1 MKMVRKLQASKG
13 MVAWGAETAPYT
25 KATKAE
31 TPFGLVTS
39 AIDWPVANP
48 KTPKGTAGH
57 RRGPFLYSADEYDLA
72 FSIPFEV
79 LDADVPFQCA
89 LGKAEAVTRT
99 GYTGKKFTELDTL
112 PTVTVQHWQE
122 DAAFVEAFVGCKADL
137 SLSAKRGEALVAT
150 MDFVAASREVDT
162 SASTFPAATV
172 PALQPYR
179 FWMLGGRAAV
189 GGSPLASVTSVDAKW
204 SNGLS
209 AMGGDGAR
217 GAYVISEDEVEGKY
231 DMQIGFLP
239 TDASQFAAAWAD
251 GDPVDITI
259 PFIRAGSSV
268 VNATDAVIITL
279 KECTIMDAPLPLGD
293 KGSLESTLAV
303 GPRDTSIEIRVPT
316 GV

>member
-1 MKMVRKLQASKG
+1 
-13 MVAWGAETAPYT
+13 MVAWGAETSPYT
-25 KATKAE
+25 QAAKAE

-57 RRGPFLYSADEYDLA
+57 RRGPFLYSADEYDLS
-72 FSIPFEV
+72 FSISFEV
-79 LDADVPFQCA
+79 LNADVPFQCA
-89 LGKAEAVTRT
+89 LGKSEAVSGTK
-99 GYTGKKFTELDTL
+99 YTGKKFTELDTL
-112 PTVTVQHWQE
+112 PTITVQHWQE
-122 DAAFVEAFVGCKADL
+122 DAAFVEAFIGCKADL

-162 SASTFPAATV
+162 AVSVFPEVTV

-179 FWMLGGRAAV
+179 FWMLGGRATV
-189 GGSPLASVTSVDAKW
+189 GGAPLASVTSIDAKW
-204 SNGLS
+204 ANGLS

-239 TDASQFAAAWAD
+239 TDASQFAAAWDD
-251 GDPVDITI
+251 GDLVDIVI
-259 PFIRAGSSV
+259 PFIRAGKSLAA
-268 VNATDAVIITL
+268 ATDAVIITL

-293 KGSLESTLAV
+293 KGSLESTLVV

-316 GV
+316 EE

>member
-1 MKMVRKLQASKG
+1 MVRKLEASKG
-13 MVAWGAETAPYT
+13 MTAWGAEATPYT

-31 TPFGLVTS
+31 TPFGLITS

-79 LDADVPFQCA
+79 LNADVPFQAA
-89 LGKAEAVTRT
+89 LGKSEAVTGT
-99 GYTGKKFTELDTL
+99 GYTGKKFTEIDTL
-112 PTVTVQHWQE
+112 PTITVQHWQE
-122 DAAFVEAFVGCKADL
+122 DAAFKELFIGCKADL
-137 SLSAKRGEALVAT
+137 SLSAKRGEALIAT

-162 SASTFPAATV
+162 AATSFPTV
-172 PALQPYR
+172 TTPALQPYR
-179 FWMLGGRAAV
+179 FWMLGGRATV
-189 GGSPLASVTSVDAKW
+189 GGNSLASVTSIDAKW

-217 GAYVISEDEVEGKY
+217 GAYVISEDEAEGKY

-239 TDASQFAAAWAD
+239 TDVSQFAAAWAD
-251 GDPVDITI
+251 GDPVDIVI

-268 VNATDAVIITL
+268 SDATDAVIITL
-279 KECTIMDAPLPLGD
+279 DDCTIMDAPIPLAE
-293 KGSLESTLAV
+293 KGSLESTLVV
-303 GPRDTSIEIRVPT
+303 GPRNTSIEIRVPT
-316 GV
+316 GA

>member
-1 MKMVRKLQASKG
+1 MVRRLQASKG
-13 MVAWGAETAPYT
+13 MVAWGAEATPYT
-25 KATKAE
+25 KAAE
-31 TPFGLVTS
+31 VKTPFGLITS

-72 FSIPFEV
+72 FSISFEV
-79 LDADVPFQCA
+79 LNADVPFQAA
-89 LGKAEAVTRT
+89 LGKAEAVTGT

-112 PTVTVQHWQE
+112 PTVTVQHWQSDTTLLE
-122 DAAFVEAFVGCKADL
+122 SFIGCKADL
-137 SLSAKRGEALVAT
+137 SLSAKRGEALIAT
-150 MDFVAASREVDT
+150 MDFVAASREVSTNT
-162 SASTFPAATV
+162 SSFPTVTV
-172 PALQPYR
+172 PSLQPYR
-179 FWMLGGRAAV
+179 FWMLGGRATV
-189 GGSPLASVTSVDAKW
+189 GGAPLASVTSIDAKW

-217 GAYVISEDEVEGKY
+217 GAYVISEDEAEGKY

-251 GDPVDITI
+251 GNPVDIVI

-268 VNATDAVIITL
+268 VKATDAVIITL
-279 KECTIMDAPLPLGD
+279 EECTIMDAPLPLGD
-293 KGSLESTLAV
+293 KGSLESTLVV

-316 GV
+316 GE

>member
-1 MKMVRKLQASKG
+1 MVRKLEASKG
-13 MVAWGAETAPYT
+13 MTAWGAETDPYT

-31 TPFGLVTS
+31 TPFGLITS

-48 KTPKGTAGH
+48 RTPKSTAGH
-57 RRGPFLYSADEYDLA
+57 RRGPFLYSKDEYDLA

-79 LDADVPFQCA
+79 LNADVPFQCA
-89 LGKAEAVTRT
+89 LGKAEAVTGT

-122 DAAFVEAFVGCKADL
+122 DAAFVEAFIGCKADL
-137 SLSAKRGEALVAT
+137 SLSAKRGEALIAT

-162 SASTFPAATV
+162 AATSFPTV
-172 PALQPYR
+172 TTPALQPYR
-179 FWMLGGRAAV
+179 FWMLGGRATV
-189 GGSPLASVTSVDAKW
+189 GGSPLA
-204 SNGLS
+204 NGLS

-239 TDASQFAAAWAD
+239 TDVSQFAAAWAD
-251 GDPVDITI
+251 GVPVDIVI

-279 KECTIMDAPLPLGD
+279 KECTIMDAPLPLAE
-293 KGSLESTLAV
+293 KGSLESTLVV
-303 GPRDTSIEIRVPT
+303 GPRNTSIEIRVPT
-316 GV
+316 GA

>member
-1 MKMVRKLQASKG
+1 MVRRLQASKG
-13 MVAWGAETAPYT
+13 MVAWGAETSPYT

-79 LDADVPFQCA
+79 LNADVPFQCA
-89 LGKAEAVTRT
+89 LGKSEAVSGT

-112 PTVTVQHWQE
+112 PTITVQHWQE

-162 SASTFPAATV
+162 AASVFPAVTV

-179 FWMLGGRAAV
+179 FWMLGGRATV
-189 GGSPLASVTSVDAKW
+189 GGAPLASVTSIDAKW

-217 GAYVISEDEVEGKY
+217 GAYVISEDEAEGKY

-239 TDASQFAAAWAD
+239 TDASRFAAAWAE
-251 GDPVDITI
+251 GNPVNIVI
-259 PFIRAGSSV
+259 PFIRAGSTV

-279 KECTIMDAPLPLGD
+279 TECTIMDAPLPLGD
-293 KGSLESTLAV
+293 KGSLESTLTV
-303 GPRDTSIEIRVPT
+303 GPRDTSIEIRVPK

>member
-1 MKMVRKLQASKG
+1 MVRRLQASKG
-13 MVAWGAETAPYT
+13 MVAWGAEATPYT
-25 KATKAE
+25 KAAE
-31 TPFGLVTS
+31 VKTPFGLITS

-72 FSIPFEV
+72 FSISFEV
-79 LDADVPFQCA
+79 LNADVPFQAA
-89 LGKAEAVTRT
+89 LGKAEAVTGT

-112 PTVTVQHWQE
+112 PTVTVQHWQSDTTLLE
-122 DAAFVEAFVGCKADL
+122 SFIGCKADL
-137 SLSAKRGEALVAT
+137 SLSAKRGEALIAT
-150 MDFVAASREVDT
+150 MDFVAASREVSTNT
-162 SASTFPAATV
+162 SSFPTVTV
-172 PALQPYR
+172 PSLQPYR
-179 FWMLGGRAAV
+179 FWMLGGRATV
-189 GGSPLASVTSVDAKW
+189 GGAPLASVTSIDAKW

-217 GAYVISEDEVEGKY
+217 GAYVISEDEAEGKY

-251 GDPVDITI
+251 GNPVDIVI

-268 VNATDAVIITL
+268 VKATDAVIITL

-293 KGSLESTLAV
+293 KGSLESTLTV

>member
-1 MKMVRKLQASKG
+1 MVRRLQASKG

-25 KATKAE
+25 KAAKAE

-72 FSIPFEV
+72 FSISFEV
-79 LDADVPFQCA
+79 LNADVPFQAA
-89 LGKAEAVTRT
+89 LGKVEAVSGT

-122 DAAFVEAFVGCKADL
+122 DAAFVEAFIGCKADL

-150 MDFVAASREVDT
+150 MDFVAASREVET
-162 SASTFPAATV
+162 SVSSFPAVTV

-179 FWMLGGRAAV
+179 FWMLGGRATV
-189 GGSPLASVTSVDAKW
+189 GGDPLASVTSIDAKW
-204 SNGLS
+204 ANGLS
-209 AMGGDGAR
+209 AMGSDGAR

-239 TDASQFAAAWAD
+239 TDASLFAAAWAD
-251 GDPVDITI
+251 GDPVDIVI

-279 KECTIMDAPLPLGD
+279 KECTIMDAPIPLGD
-293 KGSLESTLAV
+293 KGSLESTLVV

-316 GV
+316 EV

>member
-1 MKMVRKLQASKG
+1 MVRKLQASKG
-13 MVAWGAETAPYT
+13 MVAWGAETSPYT
-25 KATKAE
+25 KAAKAE

-57 RRGPFLYSADEYDLA
+57 RRGPFLYSADEYDLT

-89 LGKAEAVTRT
+89 LGKSEAVTGT
-99 GYTGKKFTELDTL
+99 GYTGKKFSELDTL

-122 DAAFVEAFVGCKADL
+122 DAAFIESFIGCKADL
-137 SLSAKRGEALVAT
+137 SLSAKRGEALIAT

-162 SASTFPAATV
+162 SASSFPAVTV

-179 FWMLGGRAAV
+179 FWMLGGRATV
-189 GGSPLASVTSVDAKW
+189 GGAPLASVTSIDAKW

-251 GDPVDITI
+251 GDPVDIVI
-259 PFIRAGSSV
+259 PFIRAGSTV

-279 KECTIMDAPLPLGD
+279 DDCVIMDAPIPLGD
-293 KGSLESTLAV
+293 KGSLESTLTV

>member
-1 MKMVRKLQASKG
+1 MVRKLQASKG
-13 MVAWGAETAPYT
+13 MVAWGAETTPYT

-79 LDADVPFQCA
+79 LNADVPFQAA
-89 LGKAEAVTRT
+89 LGKVEAVSGTD
-99 GYTGKKFTELDTL
+99 YTGKKFTELDTL
-112 PTVTVQHWQE
+112 PTITVQHWQE
-122 DAAFVEAFVGCKADL
+122 DAAFVEAFIGCKADL

-162 SASTFPAATV
+162 AVSVFPKVTV

-179 FWMLGGRAAV
+179 FWMLGGRATV
-189 GGSPLASVTSVDAKW
+189 GGSPLASVTSIDAKW
-204 SNGLS
+204 ANGLT
-209 AMGGDGAR
+209 AMGSDGAR

-251 GDPVDITI
+251 GDPVDIVI
-259 PFIRAGSSV
+259 PFIRAGKSLAA
-268 VNATDAVIITL
+268 ATDAVIITL
-279 KECTIMDAPLPLGD
+279 DDCVIMDAPLPLGD
-293 KGSLESTLAV
+293 KGSLESTLVV

-316 GV
+316 EE

>member
-57 RRGPFLYSADEYDLA
+57 RRGPFLYSADEYDLS

-89 LGKAEAVTRT
+89 LGKAEAVTGT

-179 FWMLGGRAAV
+179 FWMLGGRATV

-251 GDPVDITI
+251 GDPVNITI

-316 GV
+316 RV

>member
-1 MKMVRKLQASKG
+1 MVRRLQASKG
-13 MVAWGAETAPYT
+13 MVAWGEETVPYT
-25 KATKAE
+25 KAAKAE

-72 FSIPFEV
+72 FSISFEV
-79 LDADVPFQCA
+79 LNADVPFQAA
-89 LGKAEAVTRT
+89 LGKAEAVSGT

-122 DAAFVEAFVGCKADL
+122 DAAFVEAFIGCKADL

-162 SASTFPAATV
+162 AASEFPAVTV

-179 FWMLGGRAAV
+179 FWMLGGRATV
-189 GGSPLASVTSVDAKW
+189 DGSPLASVTSIDAKW
-204 SNGLS
+204 ANGLS
-209 AMGGDGAR
+209 AMGSDGAR

-251 GDPVDITI
+251 GDPVDIVI

-279 KECTIMDAPLPLGD
+279 KECTIMDAPIPLGD
-293 KGSLESTLAV
+293 KGSLESTLVV

>member
-1 MKMVRKLQASKG
+1 MVRKLQASKG
-13 MVAWGAETAPYT
+13 MVAWGAETNAYT

-39 AIDWPVANP
+39 AIDWPAANP
-48 KTPKGTAGH
+48 KTPKGTAGG

-79 LDADVPFQCA
+79 LNADVPFQCA
-89 LGKAEAVTRT
+89 LGKSEAVTGT
-99 GYTGKKFTELDTL
+99 GYTGKKFSELDTL

-122 DAAFVEAFVGCKADL
+122 DAAFIESFIGCKADL
-137 SLSAKRGEALVAT
+137 SLSAKRGEALIAT

-162 SASTFPAATV
+162 AASSFPAVTV

-179 FWMLGGRAAV
+179 FWMLGGRATV
-189 GGSPLASVTSVDAKW
+189 GGTPLASVTSIDAKW
-204 SNGLS
+204 ANGLS

-217 GAYVISEDEVEGKY
+217 GAYVISEDEAEGKY

-251 GDPVDITI
+251 GDPVDIEI

-268 VNATDAVIITL
+268 IKATDAVIITL
-279 KECTIMDAPLPLGD
+279 KECTIMDAPIPLAE
-293 KGSLESTLAV
+293 KGSLESTLVV

>member
-1 MKMVRKLQASKG
+1 MVRRLQASKG
-13 MVAWGAETAPYT
+13 MVAWGAETTPYT

-72 FSIPFEV
+72 FSISFEV
-79 LDADVPFQCA
+79 LNADVPFQCA
-89 LGKAEAVTRT
+89 LGKSEAVTGT
-99 GYTGKKFTELDTL
+99 GYTGKKFSELDTL

-122 DAAFVEAFVGCKADL
+122 DAAFIESFIGCKADL
-137 SLSAKRGEALVAT
+137 SLSAKRGEALIAT

-162 SASTFPAATV
+162 SASSFPAVTV

-179 FWMLGGRAAV
+179 FWMLGGRATV
-189 GGSPLASVTSVDAKW
+189 GGAPLASVTSIDAKW

-209 AMGGDGAR
+209 AMGSDGAR

-251 GDPVDITI
+251 GDPVDIVI
-259 PFIRAGSSV
+259 PFVRAGSSV
-268 VNATDAVIITL
+268 VNATDVVIITL
-279 KECTIMDAPLPLGD
+279 KECTIMDAPIPLGD
-293 KGSLESTLAV
+293 KGSLESTLVV

>member
-1 MKMVRKLQASKG
+1 MVRRLQASKG
-13 MVAWGAETAPYT
+13 MVAWGEETSPYT
-25 KATKAE
+25 KAAKAE
-31 TPFGLVTS
+31 TPFGLITS

-72 FSIPFEV
+72 FSISFEV
-79 LDADVPFQCA
+79 LNEDVPFQAA
-89 LGKAEAVTRT
+89 LGKAETVSGT

-122 DAAFVEAFVGCKADL
+122 DAAFVEAFIGCKADL

-162 SASTFPAATV
+162 PVYEFPTVTV

-179 FWMLGGRAAV
+179 FWMLGGRATVDEA
-189 GGSPLASVTSVDAKW
+189 PLASVTSIDAKW
-204 SNGLS
+204 ANGLS
-209 AMGGDGAR
+209 AMGSDGAR

-239 TDASQFAAAWAD
+239 TNASQFAAAWAD
-251 GDPVDITI
+251 GDPVDIVI

-268 VNATDAVIITL
+268 VDATDAVIITL
-279 KECTIMDAPLPLGD
+279 EKCTIMDAPLPLGD
-293 KGSLESTLAV
+293 KGSLESTLVV
-303 GPRDTSIEIRVPT
+303 GPRDTSIEIRVPM

>member
-1 MKMVRKLQASKG
+1 MVRRLQASKG
-13 MVAWGAETAPYT
+13 MVAWGAETTPYT

-79 LDADVPFQCA
+79 LNADVPFQCA
-89 LGKAEAVTRT
+89 LGKSEAVSGT

-122 DAAFVEAFVGCKADL
+122 DAAFVEAFIGCKADL

-150 MDFVAASREVDT
+150 MDFVAASREVSTNT
-162 SASTFPAATV
+162 SSFPTVTV
-172 PALQPYR
+172 PSLQPYR
-179 FWMLGGRAAV
+179 FWMLGGRATV
-189 GGSPLASVTSVDAKW
+189 GSTALASVTSVDLKW
-204 SNGLS
+204 SNSLS

-217 GAYVISEDEVEGKY
+217 GAYVISEDEAEGKY

-239 TDASQFAAAWAD
+239 TDASQFAAAWAN
-251 GDPVDITI
+251 GDPVDIMI
-259 PFIRAGSSV
+259 PFIRAGSTV
-268 VNATDAVIITL
+268 TAATDAVIITL
-279 KECTIMDAPLPLGD
+279 EDCVIMDAPIPLAD
-293 KGSLESTLAV
+293 KGSLESTLIV
-303 GPRDTSIEIRVPT
+303 GPKDTSIEIRVPT

>member
-1 MKMVRKLQASKG
+1 MVRKLQASKG
-13 MVAWGAETAPYT
+13 TVSWGAETKPYT
-25 KATKAE
+25 KAATSN

-79 LDADVPFQCA
+79 LNADAPFQCA
-89 LGKAEAVTRT
+89 LGKSEAVSGT

-112 PTVTVQHWQE
+112 PTITVQHTQQ
-122 DAAFVEAFVGCKADL
+122 DAAFIEYFVGCKADL

-162 SASTFPAATV
+162 AASVFPAVTV

-179 FWMLGGRAAV
+179 FWMLGGRATV
-189 GGSPLASVTSVDAKW
+189 GGAPLASVTSIDAKW

-217 GAYVISEDEVEGKY
+217 GAYVISEDEAEGKY

-239 TDASQFAAAWAD
+239 VDNTKFAAAWGD
-251 GDPVDITI
+251 GALVDIVI
-259 PFIRAGSSV
+259 PFVRAGTSLAA
-268 VNATDAVIITL
+268 ATDAVIITL
-279 KECTIMDAPLPLGD
+279 DDCVIMDAPLPLGD
-293 KGSLESTLAV
+293 KGSLESTLTV

>member
-1 MKMVRKLQASKG
+1 MVRKLQASKG
-13 MVAWGAETAPYT
+13 MVAWGAETTPYT

-72 FSIPFEV
+72 FSISFEV
-79 LDADVPFQCA
+79 LNADVPFQCA
-89 LGKAEAVTRT
+89 LGKSEAVTGT
-99 GYTGKKFTELDTL
+99 GYTGKKFSELDTL

-122 DAAFVEAFVGCKADL
+122 DAAFIESFIGCKADL
-137 SLSAKRGEALVAT
+137 SLSAKRGEALIAT

-162 SASTFPAATV
+162 SASSFPAVTV

-179 FWMLGGRAAV
+179 FWMLGGRATV
-189 GGSPLASVTSVDAKW
+189 GGAPLASVTSIDAKW

-209 AMGGDGAR
+209 AMGSDGAR

-251 GDPVDITI
+251 GDPVDIVI

-279 KECTIMDAPLPLGD
+279 EECTIMDAPLPLGD
-293 KGSLESTLAV
+293 KGSLESTLTV

>member
-1 MKMVRKLQASKG
+1 
-13 MVAWGAETAPYT
+13 MVAWGAETTPYT

-79 LDADVPFQCA
+79 LNADVPFQCA
-89 LGKAEAVTRT
+89 LGKSEAVTGT

-122 DAAFVEAFVGCKADL
+122 DATFKESFIGCKADL
-137 SLSAKRGEALVAT
+137 SLSAKRGEALIAT
-150 MDFVAASREVDT
+150 MDFVAASREVSTNT
-162 SASTFPAATV
+162 SSFPTVTV
-172 PALQPYR
+172 PSLQPYR
-179 FWMLGGRAAV
+179 FWMLGGRATV
-189 GGSPLASVTSVDAKW
+189 GSTALASVTSVDLKW
-204 SNGLS
+204 SNSLS

-217 GAYVISEDEVEGKY
+217 GAYVISEDEAEGKY

-239 TDASQFAAAWAD
+239 TDASQFAAAWAN
-251 GDPVDITI
+251 GDPVDIMI
-259 PFIRAGSSV
+259 PFIRAGSTV
-268 VNATDAVIITL
+268 TAATDAVIITL
-279 KECTIMDAPLPLGD
+279 EDCVIMDAPIPLAD
-293 KGSLESTLAV
+293 KGSLESTLIV
-303 GPRDTSIEIRVPT
+303 GPKDTSIEIRVPT
-316 GV
+316 GA

>member
-1 MKMVRKLQASKG
+1 MVRKLQASKG
-13 MVAWGAETAPYT
+13 MVAWGEETVPYT
-25 KATKAE
+25 KATEVK
-31 TPFGLVTS
+31 TPFGLITS

-72 FSIPFEV
+72 FSISFEV
-79 LDADVPFQCA
+79 LNADVPFQCA
-89 LGKAEAVTRT
+89 LGKSEAVTGS
-99 GYTGKKFTELDTL
+99 GYTGKKFSELDTL
-112 PTVTVQHWQE
+112 PTITVQHWQADTTFLE
-122 DAAFVEAFVGCKADL
+122 SFIGCKADL
-137 SLSAKRGEALVAT
+137 SLSAKRGEALIAT
-150 MDFVAASREVDT
+150 MDFVAASREVSTNT
-162 SASTFPAATV
+162 SSFPTVTV
-172 PALQPYR
+172 PSLQPYR
-179 FWMLGGRAAV
+179 FWMLGGRATV
-189 GGSPLASVTSVDAKW
+189 GSTALASVTSIDAKW
-204 SNGLS
+204 ANGLS

-217 GAYVISEDEVEGKY
+217 GAYVISEDETEGKY

-251 GDPVDITI
+251 GDPVDIVI

-293 KGSLESTLAV
+293 KGSLESTLVV

>member
-1 MKMVRKLQASKG
+1 MVRRLQASKG
-13 MVAWGAETAPYT
+13 MVAWGAEATPYT
-25 KATKAE
+25 KAAE
-31 TPFGLVTS
+31 VKTPFGLITS

-72 FSIPFEV
+72 FSISFEV
-79 LDADVPFQCA
+79 LNADVPFQAA
-89 LGKAEAVTRT
+89 LGKAEAVTGT

-112 PTVTVQHWQE
+112 PTVTVQHWQSDTTLLE
-122 DAAFVEAFVGCKADL
+122 SFIGCKADL
-137 SLSAKRGEALVAT
+137 SLSAKRGEALIAT
-150 MDFVAASREVDT
+150 MDFVAASREVSTNT
-162 SASTFPAATV
+162 SSFPTVTV
-172 PALQPYR
+172 PSLQPYR
-179 FWMLGGRAAV
+179 FWMLGGRATV
-189 GGSPLASVTSVDAKW
+189 GGAPLASVTSIDAKW

-217 GAYVISEDEVEGKY
+217 GAYVISEDEAEGKY

-251 GDPVDITI
+251 GNPVDIVI

-268 VNATDAVIITL
+268 VKATDAVIITL

-293 KGSLESTLAV
+293 KGSLESTLVV

-316 GV
+316 EE

>member
-1 MKMVRKLQASKG
+1 MVRKLQASKG
-13 MVAWGAETAPYT
+13 MVAWGAETTPYT

-79 LDADVPFQCA
+79 LNADVPFQCA
-89 LGKAEAVTRT
+89 LGKSEAVTGT
-99 GYTGKKFTELDTL
+99 GYTGKKFSELDTL

-122 DAAFVEAFVGCKADL
+122 DAAFIESFIGCKADL
-137 SLSAKRGEALVAT
+137 SLSAKRGEALIAT

-162 SASTFPAATV
+162 SASSFPAVTV

-179 FWMLGGRAAV
+179 FWMLGGRATV
-189 GGSPLASVTSVDAKW
+189 GGAPLASVTSIDAKW

-217 GAYVISEDEVEGKY
+217 GAYVISEDEAEGKY

-239 TDASQFAAAWAD
+239 TDASQFAAAWDD
-251 GDPVDITI
+251 GDLVDIVI

-268 VNATDAVIITL
+268 VKATDAVIITL
-279 KECTIMDAPLPLGD
+279 DDCVIMDAPLPLGD

-316 GV
+316 EV